1 MVKLKSGE
9 RGIYNADAWLVLASE
24 CLSAFYT
31 CSAKNGATV
40 IENDGVASI
49 DRKKRIVVTN
59 SGVIVRKSLLYLCR
73 CSLGQKGGEGEGG
86 ISGKLLCARVL
97 VRMLYR

>member
-1 MVKLKSGE
+1 MHRYDACNVQYQVFDDNASLAKKLPMVKLKSGE

-59 SGVIVRKSLLYLCR
+59 SGVIVRKSLL
-73 CSLGQKGGEGEGG
+73 
-86 ISGKLLCARVL
+86 
-97 VRMLYR
+97 